1 MIVQINWY
9 NKEIRYS
16 TLEGTTWKLYKMNLA
31 IRGID
36 SNIGSHNEDTF
47 LNDLHKG
54 LKIDY
59 IMADPTFN
67 IKN

>member
-1 MIVQINWY
+1 
-9 NKEIRYS
+9 
-16 TLEGTTWKLYKMNLA
+16 MNLA

-59 IMADPTFN
+59 IMADPPCN
-67 IKN
+67 IKNWVGDKLQDDMRWQ